1 MQYPVYLVKEV
12 CCTRSL
18 SQSLPK
24 INLDS
29 YSTLPVDEGDEDRQ
43 AGIDEDDDEGSD
55 LELELGDHPDAD
67 GGERRR
73 DAGVFHLCLT
83 GCVFDVC
90 VFAVFRGEGRPVH
103 PAVCAS
109 SLLSVGTWAAGKGT
123 CLTLVTWSNRAIVF
137 HTSFTLLQYNRTRET
152 LIL

>member
-43 AGIDEDDDEGSD
+43 AGIDEDDDDEGSD

-67 GGERRR
+67 GGERLR

-83 GCVFDVC
+83 GCVLMCVC
-90 VFAVFRGEGRPVH
+90 LLCSEERADPSIPLYVLPLY
-103 PAVCAS
+103 
-109 SLLSVGTWAAGKGT
+109 SLLAPEQQAKV
-123 CLTLVTWSNRAIVF
+123 RA
-137 HTSFTLLQYNRTRET
+137 LL
-152 LIL
+152 